1 MHARSLGKAALFGNG
16 AKKLESSEVQFF
28 ASMISPA
35 NSAGVP
41 PKIQLMKVSKNALP
55 SSHEPARSPCQRTKG
70 SEGVVRRDAARQRS
84 KEVRVFVVCLRIAT
98 KVAAVVVQQ
107 SGEVFS
113 PSLLVV
119 PIVNTWFDIL

>member
-1 MHARSLGKAALFGNG
+1 MHARSLGKAALLGNG

-41 PKIQLMKVSKNALP
+41 PKFQLMKVSKNALP
-55 SSHEPARSPCQRTKG
+55 SSHESTRSPCQRTKG
-70 SEGVVRRDAARQRS
+70 SEGVVRRGAARQRS
-84 KEVRVFVVCLRIAT
+84 KEVRVASCLRIAA

-119 PIVNTWFDIL
+119 PIVNAWFDIL